1 MNNIRDERVL
11 EFPQESWNDTEEKLY
26 LLFRGHLGIENI
38 SIERAHWIEKRVRTK
53 IEPRIKDEQ

>member
-38 SIERAHWIEKRVRTK
+38 SIERAHWNEKRVRTK